1 MISEVRAAKVQ
12 KNARVQRTFNS
23 DIGPVP
29 QKRAV
34 TNRKRLTNSSKSA
47 QPAADRILLFAG
59 ISPVAAIPS
68 DQTHVLI
75 RLLHGK
81 EYDTDRNNYRMGQQA
96 LAKQLPENFYAR
108 RRAYLLIKRHGE
120 KTCKRANPKCLIC
133 PVKLSCVFFAE
144 TRREELD

>member
-1 MISEVRAAKVQ
+1 VRK
-12 KNARVQRTFNS
+12 
-23 DIGPVP
+23 
-29 QKRAV
+29 
-34 TNRKRLTNSSKSA
+34 
-47 QPAADRILLFAG
+47 PAADRILLFAGISPVAAYSQG

-81 EYDTDRNNYRMGQQA
+81 EDDTDRNNYRMGQQA

-108 RRAYLLIKRHGE
+108 RRAYILIKRHGE